1 MDFTI
6 PLQIE
11 SNTPIYLQI
20 YEYIKHEIIQ
30 GTISVGT
37 RLPSHRNLAS
47 HLNISRIT
55 VESAYQQLLA
65 EGYVESKP
73 KRGIFVADVDID
85 VIPNKKLIVA
95 REANNLLN
103 EQYEYDCS
111 QGLIDQTAFPITNW
125 KRALQEALLKY
136 ENALFTKEDPQGE
149 FILRE
154 HISNY
159 LYHARGVHSSPD
171 QIVIGAGT
179 QPLLWLLLQ
188 LLGPTKEYGIENPGF
203 HRIHAIVKSCNQQIH
218 LIPLDE
224 KGIHISSLYNTNSN
238 VAYVTPSHQF
248 PLGMIMPLSRRLE
261 LLKWANDRDG
271 YIIEDDYDGEF
282 RYAGKPIPSLQSL
295 DSNERVIYMGTFS
308 KSFLPSLRMGYIVL
322 PPHLLKTY
330 QELQGIFKQTVS
342 TIQQLA
348 FANFIQSGNWER
360 HINRSRTLYKRK
372 HHTLVKSIMKEMGTN
387 VQILGEQSGLHI
399 VLRIHNNMNEQE
411 LIESAKKQS
420 IKLYPL
426 SPYDFVNDLRKESH
440 VLLGFGSIPENKIE
454 TLVKLLNEVWFNN

>member
-6 PLQIE
+6 PLQLE

-20 YEYIKHEIIQ
+20 YEFIKYEIIQ

-37 RLPSHRNLAS
+37 CLPSHRNLAS
-47 HLNISRIT
+47 QLNISRIT

-73 KRGIFVADVDID
+73 KRGIFVANVDID
-85 VIPNKKLIVA
+85 VIPNKKLNMA
-95 REANNLLN
+95 KEKSNLIEN
-103 EQYEYDCS
+103 PFEYDCS

-125 KRALQEALLKY
+125 KRALQEAILKY
-136 ENALFTKEDPQGE
+136 ENALFAKEDPQGE
-149 FILRE
+149 FVLRE
-154 HISNY
+154 HISTY
-159 LYHARGVHSSPD
+159 LYHARGVYSSPD

-179 QPLLWLLLQ
+179 QPLLWLLIQ

-218 LIPLDE
+218 PIPLDE
-224 KGIHISSLYNTNSN
+224 KGIHISNLYNTNSN

-308 KSFLPSLRMGYIVL
+308 KSFY
-322 PPHLLKTY
+322 LLY
-330 QELQGIFKQTVS
+330 EWDMLFYHCIF
-342 TIQQLA
+342 
-348 FANFIQSGNWER
+348 
-360 HINRSRTLYKRK
+360 
-372 HHTLVKSIMKEMGTN
+372 
-387 VQILGEQSGLHI
+387 
-399 VLRIHNNMNEQE
+399 
-411 LIESAKKQS
+411 
-420 IKLYPL
+420 
-426 SPYDFVNDLRKESH
+426 
-440 VLLGFGSIPENKIE
+440 
-454 TLVKLLNEVWFNN
+454 